1 MGKKRV
7 QEAAVYQFAQASE
20 DFAASS
26 EGPQQRKHFHLKDL
40 KTIVPLTEN
49 QKTAFELLNT
59 EAKTVAALL
68 GVCGSGKSFVA
79 IQQALKLLLTA
90 GNGFDKVIIIRS
102 AVATRD
108 IGFLPGDMAEKMAV
122 FEAPYV
128 GIFDELF
135 PWKNSYENMKKAGKV
150 EFKPTSFLRGVTFA
164 NAIVIVDECQDLTF
178 HELDTIISRVGEN
191 SRIFFSGDTKQNDL
205 LYKKNDQS
213 GLVEFL
219 SVLDGLDEFGKVEF
233 GPDDIVRSGLV
244 KSYIKRKWELGK

>member
-7 QEAAVYQFAQASE
+7 QEAAVYQFAQSYE
-20 DFAASS
+20 DFSASS
-26 EGPQQRKHFHLKDL
+26 EGPQQRKHFHIKDL
-40 KTIVPLTEN
+40 KSIQALTDN
-49 QKTAFELLNT
+49 QKTAFELLDN
-59 EAKTVAALL
+59 EDKSVVSLL
-68 GVCGSGKSFVA
+68 GCPGVGKTFLA
-79 IQQALKLLLTA
+79 IQRALKLLLSP
-90 GNGFDKVIIIRS
+90 GNGYEKIIIIRS

-135 PWKNSYENMKKAGKV
+135 PWKNSYENLKKTGKV
-150 EFKPTSFLRGVTFA
+150 EFKPTSFLRGCSFA

-178 HELDTIISRVGEN
+178 HELDTIITRISEN
-191 SRIFFSGDTKQNDL
+191 ARIIFSGDTKQNDL

-219 SVLDGLDEFGKVEF
+219 TVLDGLGEFGKVEF